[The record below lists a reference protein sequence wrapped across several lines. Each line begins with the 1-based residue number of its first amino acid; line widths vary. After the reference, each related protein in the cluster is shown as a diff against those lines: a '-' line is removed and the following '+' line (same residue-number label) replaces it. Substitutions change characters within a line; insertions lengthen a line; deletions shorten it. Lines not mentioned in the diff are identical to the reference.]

1 MDVKGAKS
9 FEELSTDELK
19 QGVELLVRPEELS
32 ERDVLIA
39 ILKTLEFTPGDV
51 KHQIE
56 EGEVLHAGTRLM
68 LCC

>member
-9 FEELSTDELK
+9 FEELSNDELK

-32 ERDVLIA
+32 EREVLIA

-56 EGEVLHAGTRLM
+56 EGEVLHAGARLI